1 MARSDRTDEDIRRD
15 LAAERER
22 VLAALGQLGNDVDDI
37 VTDLQRRATSAGRKA
52 AVVAPGVAAVCLT
65 YVSFRRRRRR
75 RRANA
80 GAEDE

>member
-1 MARSDRTDEDIRRD
+1 MAKSDRTAEDVRRD

-22 VLAALGQLGNDVDDI
+22 VLEALGRLGNDVDDI
-37 VTDLQRRATSAGRKA
+37 VADLQRRATSAGRTA
-52 AVVAPGVAAVCLT
+52 TVVAPGVAAVCLT
-65 YVSFRRRRRR
+65 YVAFRRRRRE